1 MRAAGIFVFFISL
14 SATAF
19 SEPGDF
25 GVETDVT
32 TTGLFPP
39 RLETVTVA
47 TVKDDSAAARAGIKP
62 GDKVVSIGG
71 CAIPGCSAFQ
81 AQKMMR
87 KEKGESLTFGVVSEG
102 GTVKDYEIIAE

>member
-1 MRAAGIFVFFISL
+1 MKICVTFFILMSL
-14 SATAF
+14 SVTAF

-39 RLETVTVA
+39 KLETVTVA
-47 TVKDDSAAARAGIKP
+47 TVKDGSTAAKAGIKQ

-71 CAIPGCSAFQ
+71 CAIPGCSAFK
-81 AQKMMR
+81 AQKMMH
-87 KEKGESLTFGVVSEG
+87 KEKGESLTFGVISEG
-102 GTVKDYEIIAE
+102 GALKDYELIAE

>member
-1 MRAAGIFVFFISL
+1 MKSAIFIFVMSL
-14 SATAF
+14 SAAAL

-39 RLETVTVA
+39 KLETVTVA
-47 TVKDDSAAARAGIKP
+47 TVKGGSAAAKAGIKQ

-71 CAIPGCSAFQ
+71 CAIPGCSAFK
-81 AQKMMR
+81 AQKIMR
-87 KEKGESLTFGVVSEG
+87 KEKGESLTFGVISEG
-102 GTVKDYEIIAE
+102 GALKDYELIAE